1 MKKILSIIAVTLL
14 SVSICLS
21 GFIAD
26 IGLSWDNNPGIEFVS
41 KYIVYQAK
49 PPATNFV
56 PVLTVTGTNAA
67 KVRVT
72 STGTYQFK
80 VSAVNGVG
88 ESGLSQAVQV
98 PNVMPTIPTN
108 VLVIS
113 VTVTNN

>member
-1 MKKILSIIAVTLL
+1 MKKILSLIVVTLL
-14 SVSICLS
+14 SISICLS
-21 GFIAD
+21 GFIGD
-26 IGLSWDNNPGIEFVS
+26 IGLSWNNNPGIDFVS
-41 KYIVYQAK
+41 KYMVYQAK
-49 PPATNFV
+49 LPSTNFV
-56 PVLTVTGTNAA
+56 PVITVIGTNTV

-108 VLVIS
+108 ILVIS